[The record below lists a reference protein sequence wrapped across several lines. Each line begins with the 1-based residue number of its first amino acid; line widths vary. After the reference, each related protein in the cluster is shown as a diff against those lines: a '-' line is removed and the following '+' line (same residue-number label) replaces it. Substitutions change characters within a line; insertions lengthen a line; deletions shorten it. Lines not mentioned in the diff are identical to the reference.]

1 VFGNYALL
9 IVCLEIFFAKFT
21 NTMILGNKIKSL
33 REKKG
38 ITPKNLAAA
47 MDIDISTLNRLENG
61 KVATFK
67 PQFLEKLASYLEVE
81 VSDFF
86 ASNVNMAIYD
96 NDKGQNINALSQTKQ
111 NEKLET
117 LYEKLL
123 HAKDN
128 EIQLLKEQINI
139 LKSSLSNIPT

>member
-47 MDIDISTLNRLENG
+47 MDIDISTLESFRKWE
-61 KVATFK
+61 
-67 PQFLEKLASYLEVE
+67 SC
-81 VSDFF
+81 
-86 ASNVNMAIYD
+86 
-96 NDKGQNINALSQTKQ
+96 NI
-111 NEKLET
+111 
-117 LYEKLL
+117 
-123 HAKDN
+123 
-128 EIQLLKEQINI
+128 
-139 LKSSLSNIPT
+139 

>member
-1 VFGNYALL
+1 
-9 IVCLEIFFAKFT
+9 
-21 NTMILGNKIKSL
+21 
-33 REKKG
+33 
-38 ITPKNLAAA
+38 
-47 MDIDISTLNRLENG
+47 
-61 KVATFK
+61 
-67 PQFLEKLASYLEVE
+67 VE